1 MEVEKP
7 LGLVGVM
14 STRRAGGH
22 PFPEGGYFRQ
32 LIRAGRRLGI
42 RVIAF
47 SPLDINWANGT
58 VFGFTHNGSSWQAR
72 RYPVPRVVYDR
83 IFASHGQWAYYSSS
97 VGRMRRT
104 YRVRFMGR
112 GLHGKWQFY
121 RIARRF
127 EDLKP
132 YIPETHMV
140 TGTNAVLSM
149 LNKYRTVYLKPVFGS
164 GGKGI
169 LRVTRRGGVYVVRSS
184 GTGVSRAL
192 SAAELPAV
200 LSGARRR
207 YVVQQGLDLA
217 YLRGSPY
224 DVRSIVQKN
233 GEGQWQVTGKA
244 ARIGRRHSITS
255 NLHTGGH
262 ARTVP
267 EILQAYFPERAA
279 EIEQEID
286 SLAVR
291 VAQVMEQK
299 AGPLCDLG
307 LDMGIDR
314 QGRVWLIEVN
324 SKPGRKVFRHTGDRD
339 ARRRSIETPMAYAR
353 YLLEQRNKGRKEQ

>member
-1 MEVEKP
+1 MAKP
-7 LGLVGVM
+7 LGLVGVL
-14 STRRAGGH
+14 STRRAGAH

-32 LIRAGRRLGI
+32 LMKAGRRLGI

-58 VFGFTHNGSSWQAR
+58 VLGFTHNGSSWQAG
-72 RYPVPRVVYDR
+72 RYPVPRIVYDR
-83 IFASHGQWAYYSSS
+83 IFASRGHWQRYWSNAR
-97 VGRMRRT
+97 RMRQT

-121 RIARRF
+121 RIARRVP
-127 EDLKP
+127 ELKP
-132 YIPETHMV
+132 HIPETHV
-140 TGTNAVLSM
+140 ITGTGIVLAM
-149 LNKYRTVYLKPVFGS
+149 LNRHRTVYLKPVFGS
-164 GGKGI
+164 GGRGI
-169 LRVTRRGGVYVVRSS
+169 IRVTRRGSMYLVKMS
-184 GTGVSRAL
+184 GGGRRTL

-200 LSGARRR
+200 LAGTGRR

-217 YLRGSPY
+217 YLQGSPY

-233 GEGQWQVTGKA
+233 GEGEWQVTGKA

-262 ARTVP
+262 ARTV
-267 EILQAYFPERAA
+267 QAVLESYFPDRAA

-286 SLAVR
+286 SLAIQ
-291 VAQVMEQK
+291 VAQVMERR

-314 QGRVWLIEVN
+314 QGKVWLIEVN
-324 SKPGRKVFRHTGDRD
+324 SKPGRKVFRLTRDRE
-339 ARRRSIETPMAYAR
+339 ARRLSIETPMAYAR
-353 YLLEQRNKGRKEQ
+353 YLIERRNKGRKSQ